1 MKSSPSIHFLAMP
14 ESNLQSQRKTNLF
27 NAWFVDLD
35 KEKSSLLKSGRF
47 RLLILSFA
55 ILILLLLNLTGAVR
69 PENPVSIMLRDYA
82 VWMHSLGVILLVL
95 LFWQIWRELLQPL
108 LRLCNWADLMRGVN
122 LDAQVELHRDS
133 DFSELASDINM
144 LGNMINNLSRDT
156 EVQLQKHTDHITRE
170 SRSLAILYEV
180 ASSIN
185 LSRDLNELF
194 EKSLESL
201 CNNLNADAGIIRQ
214 FKGKKKKD
222 IVASFGDINHT
233 FLASAD
239 HFLSIEYPFDDIKLD
254 RIYRIDKL
262 DQGTVFGTDSAG
274 HQDKL
279 VVLSILLQY
288 REGILGAIHLFFPDA
303 ISLDLESYNELLLSI
318 GQHLGSA
325 VEKFRLI
332 EEESE
337 LLVMQ
342 ERTRLSHE
350 LHDSLAQ
357 TIASLR
363 IQIRVID
370 ETFHTDDEKS
380 IWHQMERIE
389 YTIDQAN
396 HQLRELIAHIR
407 IPISEQGLIPSIEE
421 SVRRT
426 QDEMGIPVY
435 FQNEWPE
442 QEFSTEV
449 ELNVLRIVQECLV
462 NIRKHSQAE
471 VVRVLLSFRSDKN
484 IVLIEDD
491 GIGFEESSIV
501 SEDGRHLGL
510 NILRDRARE
519 IGASIH
525 IESEP
530 GDGTRIQ
537 LQFKAEPVGEL
548 LESTG

>member
-1 MKSSPSIHFLAMP
+1 MKPSYSTDFLAMSGHDP
-14 ESNLQSQRKTNLF
+14 HLQRKTNLF
-27 NAWFVDLD
+27 NAWFVRLD
-35 KEKSSLLKSGRF
+35 KEKRNLLKSGRF
-47 RLLILSFA
+47 RLLFLSFS
-55 ILILLLLNLTGAVR
+55 ILILLLLNLVGVVKPDSSLAI
-69 PENPVSIMLRDYA
+69 SLKDYV
-82 VWMHSLGVILLVL
+82 VWMHALGIVLLIL
-95 LFWQIWRELLQPL
+95 LFWEIWRELLQPL
-108 LRLCNWADLMRGVN
+108 LRLCDWADLMRGVN
-122 LDAQVELHRDS
+122 LDAQVELSGDS
-133 DFSELASDINM
+133 DFSELARDINM
-144 LGNMINNLSRDT
+144 LGNMINQLSRNT
-156 EVQLQKHTDHITRE
+156 EIQLQKHTDYITRE
-170 SRSLAILYEV
+170 SRSLAILYDV

-201 CNNLNADAGIIRQ
+201 CNNLNASAGIIRQ
-214 FKGKKKKD
+214 FMGKKKRD
-222 IVASFGDINHT
+222 VVASFGNINHT

-239 HFLSIEYPFDDIKLD
+239 HFLSIEYPSNDIKLD
-254 RIYRIDKL
+254 RIYRIDSL
-262 DQGTVFGTDSAG
+262 EHETVFGPDITG
-274 HQDKL
+274 QQEKIR
-279 VVLSILLQY
+279 VLSILLQY
-288 REGILGAIHLFFPDA
+288 REGIRGAIHLFFPDD
-303 ISLDLESYNELLLSI
+303 SSVDLEDYNELLLSI

-325 VEKFRLI
+325 VEKFRLL

-370 ETFHTDDEKS
+370 ETFHSNDEKA

-396 HQLRELIAHIR
+396 HQLRELIAHFR
-407 IPISEQGLIPSIEE
+407 VPINEQGLISSIED

-435 FQNEWPE
+435 FQNEWPK
-442 QEFSTEV
+442 QEFTAEV

-471 VVRVLLSFRSDKN
+471 VVRILLSYREGNN

-491 GIGFEESSIV
+491 GIGFEESSII
-501 SEDGRHLGL
+501 SEGGQHLGL
-510 NILRDRARE
+510 NILRDRAGE
-519 IGASIH
+519 INASID

-530 GDGTRIQ
+530 GDGTRIH
-537 LQFKAEPVGEL
+537 LQFKAEPVKAR

>member
-1 MKSSPSIHFLAMP
+1 MKPSYSTEFLAMSKHDP
-14 ESNLQSQRKTNLF
+14 HVLRKTNLF
-27 NAWFVDLD
+27 NAWFVRLD
-35 KEKSSLLKSGRF
+35 KEKRNLLKSGRF
-47 RLLILSFA
+47 RLLFLSFS
-55 ILILLLLNLTGAVR
+55 ILILLLLNLLGVVKPDSPIAI
-69 PENPVSIMLRDYA
+69 SLKDYV
-82 VWMHSLGVILLVL
+82 VWMHTLEIVLLIL
-95 LFWQIWRELLQPL
+95 LFWEIWRELLQPL

-122 LDAQVELHRDS
+122 FDAQVELSGDS
-133 DFSELASDINM
+133 DFSELARDINM
-144 LGNMINNLSRDT
+144 LGNMINQLSRDT
-156 EVQLQKHTDHITRE
+156 ETQLQRHTDYITRE
-170 SRSLAILYEV
+170 SRSLAILYDV

-185 LSRDLNELF
+185 ASHDLSELF

-201 CNNLNADAGIIRQ
+201 CKNLNASAGIIRQ
-214 FKGKKKKD
+214 FIGKNKRD
-222 IVASFGDINHT
+222 VVASFGNINHT

-239 HFLSIEYPFDDIKLD
+239 HFLSIEYPSTDIKLD
-254 RIYRIDKL
+254 RIYRIDNLNYK
-262 DQGTVFGTDSAG
+262 TVFGTDSTG
-274 HQDKL
+274 QQEK
-279 VVLSILLQY
+279 VRVLSILLQY
-288 REGILGAIHLFFPDA
+288 REGILGAIHLFFPDDG
-303 ISLDLESYNELLLSI
+303 SVDLEDYSELLLSI

-325 VEKFRLI
+325 VEKFRLL

-370 ETFHTDDEKS
+370 ETFHSNDEKA

-396 HQLRELIAHIR
+396 NQLRELIAHFR
-407 IPISEQGLIPSIEE
+407 VPIHEQGLIPSIEE
-421 SVRRT
+421 NVRRT
-426 QDEMGIPVY
+426 QQEMGIPVY

-442 QEFSTEV
+442 QDFTPEV

-471 VVRVLLSFRSDKN
+471 VVRVLLSYRDGNN

-501 SEDGRHLGL
+501 SEGGRQLGL
-510 NILRDRARE
+510 NILRDRASE
-519 IGASIH
+519 INASID

-530 GDGTRIQ
+530 GDGTRIH
-537 LQFKAEPVGEL
+537 LQFKAEPVKAL

>member
-1 MKSSPSIHFLAMP
+1 MKPSCSIDSRVMP
-14 ESNLQSQRKTNLF
+14 EQDPRLQRKTNLF
-27 NAWFVDLD
+27 NAWFVRLD
-35 KEKSSLLKSGRF
+35 KEKRNLLSSGRF
-47 RLLILSFA
+47 RLLLLSLA
-55 ILILLLLNLTGAVR
+55 ILTLLLLNLLGVIDPQSR
-69 PENPVSIMLRDYA
+69 ISISLQKHV
-82 VWMHSLGVILLVL
+82 VWMHALEIGLMLL

-108 LRLCNWADLMRGVN
+108 LRLCDWADLMRGVN
-122 LDAQVELHRDS
+122 LDARVELPNDS
-133 DFSELASDINM
+133 DFSELARDINM

-156 EVQLQKHTDHITRE
+156 EIQLQKHTDHITRE
-170 SRSLAILYEV
+170 SRSLAILYDV

-185 LSRDLNELF
+185 VSHDLNELF

-201 CNNLNADAGIIRQ
+201 CNNLNASAGIIRQ

-222 IVASFGDINHT
+222 VVASIGEINNT

-239 HFLSIEYPFDDIKLD
+239 RLLSIQYPFDEIRLD
-254 RIYRIDKL
+254 QIYRVDRL
-262 DQGTVFGTDSAG
+262 DYATVFGDSG
-274 HQDKL
+274 SERKDKL
-279 VVLSILLQY
+279 LVLSILLQY
-288 REGILGAIHLFFPDA
+288 REGVLGAIHLFFPGDTE
-303 ISLDLESYNELLLSI
+303 LELESYSSLLISI

-325 VEKFRLI
+325 VEKFRLL

-342 ERTRLSHE
+342 ERTRISHE

-370 ETFHTDDEKS
+370 ETFHSDDEKA

-396 HQLRELIAHIR
+396 NQLRELIAHFR
-407 IPISEQGLIPSIEE
+407 VPMDEQGLIPSIEE
-421 SVRRT
+421 TIRRT
-426 QDEMGIPVY
+426 QEDANIPIY

-442 QEFSTEV
+442 QEFSPDV
-449 ELNVLRIVQECLV
+449 ELNVLRIVQECLA

-471 VVRVLLSFRSDKN
+471 VVRLLLIYRDGYNVL
-484 IVLIEDD
+484 IIEDD
-491 GIGFEESSIV
+491 GIGFDESSIV
-501 SEDGRHLGL
+501 SEGGRHLGL

-519 IGASIH
+519 IDADIE

-530 GDGTRIQ
+530 GDGTRIH
-537 LQFKAEPVGEL
+537 LQFRREADDAL
-548 LESTG
+548 LESTA